1 MKQPKERTR
10 IQAPVLALGMIALAF
25 VLGMLRPLLI
35 VETSARVGGFVLTVL
50 GFLLGLGALFAFR
63 KTRDPSTSLRTSP
76 QRRGPRLV
84 TSGVYRLSRNPIALG
99 FLLMLVGLPL
109 NSGSLWG
116 LLLAPIMIVLFN
128 WFVIEPEE
136 KDLTNRFGEEY
147 TAYQSRVRR
156 WI

>member
-35 VETSARVGGFVLTVL
+35 VETSARVGGFALTVL
-50 GFLLGLGALFAFR
+50 GFLLGLAAYMAFR
-63 KTRDPSTSLRTSP
+63 NTRDT

-84 TSGVYRLSRNPIALG
+84 TAGVYRLSRNPIALG

-136 KDLTNRFGEEY
+136 KDLINRFGEEY

>member
-35 VETSARVGGFVLTVL
+35 VETSARVGGFALTVL
-50 GFLLGLGALFAFR
+50 GFLLGLAAYMAFR
-63 KTRDPSTSLRTSP
+63 NTRDT